1 MTFVHHL
8 AKCDSLGILPVCQPT
23 LVQPIQCVLMLVYR
37 HCQVLRYV
45 RTTAFQIRHRAVVC
59 SFFQV
64 IVQRAI
70 SQGSLCHS
78 LHIACF
84 CSSSSLSSSP
94 VMVHSSCDVL
104 NSSTAPMV
112 SLSFAPV
119 SMCTTNSD
127 NCLLQFSVQHLRR
140 RPDST
145 DVPSSCGGEWDP
157 WSVEHQSCKCAMLL

>member
-1 MTFVHHL
+1 MTRSEFFRSANRLSSNQSSAFSCSYTDKPSPEIRAYHRIP
-8 AKCDSLGILPVCQPT
+8 DSSSRC
-23 LVQPIQCVLMLVYR
+23 CVLFLSSNCR
-37 HCQVLRYV
+37 G
-45 RTTAFQIRHRAVVC
+45 
-59 SFFQV
+59 
-64 IVQRAI
+64 AI

-94 VMVHSSCDVL
+94 VMVRSSCDVL

-145 DVPSSCGGEWDP
+145 DVPSSCGGEWDS